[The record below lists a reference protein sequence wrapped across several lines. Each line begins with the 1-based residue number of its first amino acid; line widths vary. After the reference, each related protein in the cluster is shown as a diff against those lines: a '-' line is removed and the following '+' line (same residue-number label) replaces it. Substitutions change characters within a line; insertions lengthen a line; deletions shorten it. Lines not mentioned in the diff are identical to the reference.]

1 MKTHKTSQR
10 FALSFTLA
18 SAMSLT
24 TTPGAVT
31 PGGTFG
37 DQAIII
43 EAGGGEPLTRAL
55 GDGVFGPVLT
65 HDFDTGVLVEGSYEL
80 NPSGGD
86 ATQIALSAGRHLV
99 MYDARFDAA
108 AGTTRAE
115 ILTNLTL
122 AGAELAI
129 GRSQGYI
136 RRQSGANETVMSGG
150 GIITVANDDDILT
163 LQSRRSDDNSVTT
176 VVPARFANGTAIQL
190 LKLDDNWDFLS
201 VQRSSNQA
209 GTVGTAGVDVA
220 YDQIAASSS
229 LGTAFSFTAGTSE
242 VTLNEAGLYL
252 VFANTRVEKGDN
264 NNTRTNYQQR
274 LTLDGAEV
282 EGSKTT
288 TYLRGEGNGEDAQS
302 GVAAIGTLVSATP
315 GQILNVE
322 LKMESGGAASTIQ
335 GNETALT
342 IVKLPFTAKSI
353 SLVHGASQEVNNA
366 ATTPI
371 IFDTLNGV
379 SSAFSHT
386 SGTSQVTVNAT
397 DDYLFFGSIFTSS
410 DTATNDNHIR
420 VVPWQGWQ
428 IDGAGGQIAR
438 GRGAAYN
445 RDNGGSRTSG
455 SWGGLLA
462 PLSSGQVVE
471 LTSEAL
477 GGGNLGVTSSVSLRG
492 LSISSLIPSN
502 DPSVVSNSTLTLL
515 PEAIGT
521 IDDSLLDTFDGDTAD
536 SSLTYTVTS
545 VPSGGTLSHAVN
557 GPLGLNDTFTQL
569 EVNDELIEFTG
580 DASPVTGGFDFTVSD
595 GSASDSGSFVVVV
608 KYVDSLVTIT
618 SDGDITE
625 GESAEWTLNAT
636 VAPVGSNLTVGI
648 NFSGV
653 ASDGS
658 DFTSVASVDIPVGST
673 SATLSVATLPDGVFE
688 GNETL
693 VANIGLMSGGQ
704 VSPVAGSPSSAI
716 VLIGDGNSSP
726 TATNLAQVA
735 VGSFAGNIPLNDI
748 TVLDPDD
755 STRSLLIGLGT
766 PLVYYAG
773 LSNISTFSDGRSPDD
788 GSFDIDA
795 TGAALEVASGYSIE
809 MDFTVQA
816 ADLTGTVL
824 VWEIGGS
831 SNGSSILL
839 VNGIPHLLVK
849 SGGAPADAPTDDL
862 STPGVFTDLSWLG
875 DDTIVVPLSTTALV
889 PGAPVRLAMILSDAS
904 DSVTFSVNGAA
915 SATANLASNDSNNW
929 VGDHTVNVGINVGNV
944 TGIGGNTSTVGSPFT
959 DVDLKALSGGS
970 AAVSS
975 LKFWNESD
983 GADIFSSIG
992 EVDQVTVT
1000 LSIQNFTGFE
1010 GELTV
1015 ASGNGES
1022 FNNASGEWTVTGDP
1036 STVTAALAA
1045 VEFVP
1050 GLLPTDPTVI
1060 LVSVEDGDEDGG
1072 GPAAGT
1078 IIVSKTAPD
1087 PIYVDDDFSGTTV
1100 GSAIADADSG
1110 SAVSPATMSYNAFA
1124 TIGEALSAVQP
1135 NGTVIVNS
1143 GDYSNEAVSLTDT
1156 VTLQLTGSGGSPI
1169 TIASLAASE
1178 TPSIDLGAETLVFGD
1193 DNDALVQC
1201 GISGSG
1207 NLTKVGTGRFIL
1219 HNPVSYTGTTTIS
1232 DGAFRVGFV
1241 AALGFQSSLDG
1252 NGPIVVNSPGIL
1264 EFNTDVDKAQTCSG
1278 QISGDGEVRTL
1289 GDGTLVLDGP
1299 EGNTFTGR
1307 FMLGDGASSFF
1318 DGETGVKQGFV
1329 VVNHDD
1335 HLGAGVVHSRGSQL
1349 RAGTAGIVIP
1359 NDFEID
1365 GGGFRCGGL
1374 ISFEIAGDITNIN
1387 SSARGYSN
1395 VGLDG
1400 VDLVISGNIILPTS
1414 ASNLNFE
1421 GSEGKNNGSWTV
1433 TGNITGLA
1441 NVLLQNNFDN
1451 GELTLSGTN
1460 TYTGTTTI
1468 GGNIVGGTMFLNGS
1482 HTGGGDYRVNNSTL
1496 AGTGSTES
1504 NVIIQ
1509 NNGTLSPGGTD
1520 IGTLSVGTLDLNGTL
1535 AIDVNNTTGAGGT
1548 DWDQIAVTGTID
1560 LSTGSL
1566 VVTQS
1571 ATVEG
1576 SPSSI
1581 VVVSNDDADDVTGT
1595 FALGDPF
1602 TTNFLGSGLSGLVDY
1617 EGGDGNDILL
1627 TIGSTNAIGS
1637 WRFQYFGSASNT
1649 GDGSDFSDTGDLDGL
1664 INLLEFGFGTD
1675 PNSDDNASLAIDGSI
1690 NGVPIVDLDGGSF
1703 RGVFVRR
1710 IDHGDSGSVRY
1721 VPQFSSD
1728 LDNWYV
1734 SADPV
1739 GVLVSPVGANSDYEL
1754 VSVPFPIFLPDTSIP
1769 QYFRVN
1775 VVFVP

>member
-1 MKTHKTSQR
+1 MKTHKTSRR

-18 SAMSLT
+18 SAMATT

-55 GDGVFGPVLT
+55 GDGLFGPTLT

-80 NPSGGD
+80 NPSGLD

-136 RRQSGANETVMSGG
+136 RRQSGSNETVMSGG

-209 GTVGTAGVDVA
+209 GTVGGTAVDVA

-229 LGTAFSFTAGTSE
+229 LGTAFSFTAGTSD

-252 VFANTRVEKGDN
+252 VFANTRIEKGDT

-288 TYLRGEGNGEDAQS
+288 TYLRGEGNGEDTQS
-302 GVAAIGTLVSATP
+302 GVTAIGTLVSATP

-322 LKMESGGAASTIQ
+322 LKMESGGFASTIQ

-353 SLVHGASQEVNNA
+353 SLLHGASQEVNNA

-371 IFDTLNGV
+371 IFDTLNGG

-410 DTATNDNHIR
+410 DSANDNHIR

-445 RDNGGSRTSG
+445 RDNGGNRTSG

-462 PLSSGQVVE
+462 SLSSGQVVE

-477 GGGNLGVTSSVSLRG
+477 AGGNLGLTSSVSLRG
-492 LSISSLIPSN
+492 LSISSLIPNN
-502 DPSVVSNSTLTLL
+502 DPSVVTNSTLTLL
-515 PEAIGT
+515 PGATGT

-536 SSLTYTVTS
+536 SSLTYTITS
-545 VPSGGTLSHAVN
+545 VPSGGTLSHTVN
-557 GPLGLNDTFTQL
+557 GTLGLNDTFTQL
-569 EVNDELIEFTG
+569 EVNDETIEFTG
-580 DASPVTGGFDFTVSD
+580 DASPATGGFDFTVSD

-608 KYVDSLVTIT
+608 KYVDSVVTIT
-618 SDGDITE
+618 SDGDVTE
-625 GESAEWTLNAT
+625 GEPAEWTLNAT
-636 VAPVGSNLTVGI
+636 VAPVGSNLTVDI
-648 NFSGV
+648 NFSGI

-658 DFTSVASVDIPVGST
+658 DFTSVASVDMPAGST
-673 SATLSVATLPDGVFE
+673 SATLSVATLLDGAFE

-693 VANIGLMSGGQ
+693 IASIGSMSGGQ
-704 VSPVAGSPSSAI
+704 VSPIAGSPSSAI

-726 TATNLAQVA
+726 TGTNLAQVA

-748 TVLDPDD
+748 TVFDPDD
-755 STRSLLIGLGT
+755 STRSSLIGLGT

-773 LSNISTFSDGRSPDD
+773 LSNISTFSDGRASDD
-788 GSFDIDA
+788 SSFDIDA
-795 TGAALEVASGYSIE
+795 TGPALAVASGYSIE
-809 MDFTVQA
+809 MDFTVEA

-849 SGGAPADAPTDDL
+849 SGGLPADVPTDDL
-862 STPGVFTDLSWLG
+862 SAVGVFTDLSWLG
-875 DDTIVVPLSTTALV
+875 DNTIVVPLSTIALV

-915 SATANLASNDSNNW
+915 SATANLASNDSSNW
-929 VGDHTVNVGINVGNV
+929 VGDHTVNVGINVG
-944 TGIGGNTSTVGSPFT
+944 TGTGGNTNTPGSPFT
-959 DVDLKALSGGS
+959 DLDIKVLSGGS

-983 GADIFSSIG
+983 GAGIFASIG
-992 EVDQVTVT
+992 AVDQVTVT
-1000 LSIQNFTGFE
+1000 LSIQNYETGLE
-1010 GELTV
+1010 GELTA

-1022 FNNASGEWTVTGDP
+1022 FDNASGEWTVTGDP

-1050 GLLPTDPTVI
+1050 GFVPTDPTVI
-1060 LVSVEDGDEDGG
+1060 LVLIEDGDEDGG
-1072 GPAAGT
+1072 GPTVGT
-1078 IIVSKTAPD
+1078 ILVSETVPD
-1087 PIYVDDDFSGTTV
+1087 PIYVDDDFSGTAV

-1143 GDYSNEAVSLTDT
+1143 GDYSNEAVSLNDT

-1178 TPSIDLGAETLVFGD
+1178 TPSIDLGAETLVLGD
-1193 DNDALVQC
+1193 DNDAIVQC

-1207 NLTKVGTGRFIL
+1207 NLTKVGTGQFIL
-1219 HNPVSYTGTTTIS
+1219 HNPVTYTGTTTIS

-1241 AALGFQSSLDG
+1241 NALGFQSSLDG

-1264 EFNTDVDKAQTCSG
+1264 EFNTDVDKSQTYSG

-1299 EGNTFTGR
+1299 GGNTFTGR
-1307 FMLGDGASSFF
+1307 FILGDGASSFF

-1329 VVNHDD
+1329 VVNHND
-1335 HLGAGVVHSRGSQL
+1335 HLGAGVVQSRGSQL

-1374 ISFEIAGDITNIN
+1374 IGFEIAGDITNIN

-1400 VDLVISGNIILPTS
+1400 VDLVISGNISLPTS

-1421 GSEGKNNGSWTV
+1421 GSEGKDNGSWTV

-1451 GELTLSGTN
+1451 GEVTLSGTN

-1468 GGNIVGGTMFLNGS
+1468 GGGIVGGTMFLNGS
-1482 HTGGGDYRVNNSTL
+1482 HTGGGNYLVNNSTL
-1496 AGTGSTES
+1496 AGTGATES
-1504 NVIIQ
+1504 NVTIQ
-1509 NNGTLSPGGTD
+1509 SNGNLSPGGTG

-1571 ATVEG
+1571 TTVEG
-1576 SPSSI
+1576 SPSAI
-1581 VVVSNDDADDVTGT
+1581 VVVSNDDVDDVTGT
-1595 FALGDPF
+1595 FAFGDPF
-1602 TTNFLGSGLSGLVDY
+1602 TTNFLGSGLAGLVDY

-1627 TIGSTNAIGS
+1627 TIGSANAIGS

-1649 GDGSDFSDTGDLDGL
+1649 GDGSDFSDAGDLDGL
-1664 INLLEFGFGTD
+1664 NNLLEFGFGTD
-1675 PNSDDNASLAIDGSI
+1675 PNSDDNANLAIDGSVSGI
-1690 NGVPIVDLDGGSF
+1690 PIVDLDGGAF

-1728 LDNWYV
+1728 LDNWYE

>member
-1 MKTHKTSQR
+1 MKTHKTSRR

-18 SAMSLT
+18 SAIAIT

-55 GDGVFGPVLT
+55 GDGLFGPTLT

-163 LQSRRSDDNSVTT
+163 LQSRRSDDNSMTT

-209 GTVGTAGVDVA
+209 GTVGTGGVDVA

-229 LGTAFSFTAGTSE
+229 LGTAFSFTAGTSD

-252 VFANTRVEKGDN
+252 VFANTRIEKADAN
-264 NNTRTNYQQR
+264 NARTNYQQR
-274 LTLDGAEV
+274 LTLDGVEV

-322 LKMESGGAASTIQ
+322 LTLEPGGAASTIQ

-342 IVKLPFTAKSI
+342 IVKLPLTAKSI

-371 IFDTLNGV
+371 IFDTLNGG

-397 DDYLFFGSIFTSS
+397 DDYLFFGSIFTQS
-410 DTATNDNHIR
+410 DIANDNHSR
-420 VVPWQGWQ
+420 VVPLQGWQ

-445 RDNGGSRTSG
+445 RDNGNARLSG

-471 LTSEAL
+471 LTTESLATA
-477 GGGNLGVTSSVSLRG
+477 NLGLTSSVSLRG
-492 LSISSLIPSN
+492 LSISSLIPNN
-502 DPSVVSNSTLTLL
+502 DPSVIANSTLTLL
-515 PEAIGT
+515 PGETGT

-536 SSLTYTVTS
+536 SSLIYTITS

-569 EVNDELIEFTG
+569 EVNDELIEFAG

-608 KYVDSLVTIT
+608 KYVDSVVTIT
-618 SDGDITE
+618 SDGDVTE
-625 GESAEWTLNAT
+625 GDFAEWTLNAT

-673 SATLSVATLPDGVFE
+673 SATLSVAALPDGVFE

-693 VANIGLMSGGQ
+693 IASIGSMSGGQ
-704 VSPVAGSPSSAI
+704 VSPIAGSPSSAI
-716 VLIGDGNSSP
+716 VLIADGNSSP
-726 TATNLAQVA
+726 TGTNLAQVA

-748 TVLDPDD
+748 TVFDPDD
-755 STRSLLIGLGT
+755 STRSSLIGLGT

-795 TGAALEVASGYSIE
+795 TGGALTFASGYSIE
-809 MDFTVQA
+809 IDFTVQA

-849 SGGAPADAPTDDL
+849 SGGGPPDAPTDDL

-875 DDTIVVPLSTTALV
+875 DDTIVVPLSPTALV
-889 PGAPVRLAMILSDAS
+889 PETPVRMAIILSDVS

-915 SATANLASNDSNNW
+915 SATVNLASNDSSNW
-929 VGDHTVNVGINVGNV
+929 AGDHTVNIGINAGTGTGGV
-944 TGIGGNTSTVGSPFT
+944 TNTPGTPFT
-959 DVDLKALSGGS
+959 DVDIKVLSGGS

-983 GADIFSSIG
+983 GAGIFSNIG

-1000 LSIQNFTGFE
+1000 LSIQNYTGLE
-1010 GELTV
+1010 GELTAV
-1015 ASGNGES
+1015 SGNGES
-1022 FNNASGEWTVTGDP
+1022 FDNASGEWTLTGDP

-1050 GLLPTDPTVI
+1050 GFVPIDPTVI

-1072 GPAAGT
+1072 GPTAGT
-1078 IIVSKTAPD
+1078 IIVSETAPD
-1087 PIYVDDDFSGTTV
+1087 PIYVDDDFSGTTA

-1143 GDYSNEAVSLTDT
+1143 GDYSNEAVSLTDA

-1169 TIASLAASE
+1169 TIASLVASE

-1219 HNPVSYTGTTTIS
+1219 HNPVTYTGTTTIS

-1241 AALGFQSSLDG
+1241 TALGFQSSLDG

-1264 EFNTDVDKAQTCSG
+1264 EFNTDIDKSQTCSG

-1299 EGNTFTGR
+1299 GGNTFTGR

-1329 VVNHDD
+1329 VVNHND

-1365 GGGFRCGGL
+1365 GGGFRCGG
-1374 ISFEIAGDITNIN
+1374 SFGFEIAGDITNIN
-1387 SSARGYSN
+1387 SSTRGYSN
-1395 VGLDG
+1395 VGLEG
-1400 VDLVISGNIILPTS
+1400 VDLVISGNISLPTS
-1414 ASNLNFE
+1414 ASSMNFE
-1421 GSEGKNNGSWTV
+1421 GSEGKDNGSWTV

-1451 GELTLSGTN
+1451 GEVTLSGTN

-1468 GGNIVGGTMFLNGS
+1468 GGNIIGGTMFLNGS
-1482 HTGGGDYRVNNSTL
+1482 HTGGGNYTVNNSTL

-1504 NVIIQ
+1504 NVTIQ
-1509 NNGTLSPGGTD
+1509 NNGTLSPGGTG
-1520 IGTLSVGTLDLNGTL
+1520 IGTLSVGILDLNGTL

-1571 ATVEG
+1571 TTVEG
-1576 SPSSI
+1576 SPSAI
-1581 VVVSNDDADDVTGT
+1581 VVVSNDGADDVTGT
-1595 FALGDPF
+1595 FAFGDPF
-1602 TTNFLGSGLSGLVDY
+1602 TTDFLGSGLSGLVDY

-1649 GDGSDFSDTGDLDGL
+1649 GDGSDFSDAGDLDGL
-1664 INLLEFGFGTD
+1664 NNLLEFGFGTD
-1675 PNSDDNASLAIDGSI
+1675 PNSDDNASLAIDGSV
-1690 NGVPIVDLDGGSF
+1690 NGVPIVDLDGGAF

-1739 GVLVSPVGANSDYEL
+1739 VVLASPVGANSDYEL
-1754 VSVPFPIFLPDTSIP
+1754 VAVPFPIFLPDTSIP

>member
-1 MKTHKTSQR
+1 MKTHKTSRR
-10 FALSFTLA
+10 FALSFALA
-18 SAMSLT
+18 SAMATT

-55 GDGVFGPVLT
+55 GDGLFGPTLT

-80 NPSGGD
+80 NPSGLDG
-86 ATQIALSAGRHLV
+86 TQIALSAGRHLV

-229 LGTAFSFTAGTSE
+229 LGTAFSFTAGTSD

-252 VFANTRVEKGDN
+252 VFANTRIEKADAN
-264 NNTRTNYQQR
+264 NARTNYQQR
-274 LTLDGAEV
+274 LTLDGVEV

-288 TYLRGEGNGEDAQS
+288 TYLRGEGNQEDAQS

-322 LKMESGGAASTIQ
+322 LTLEPGGAASTIQ

-342 IVKLPFTAKSI
+342 ILKLPLTAKSI
-353 SLVHGASQEVNNA
+353 SLAHGASQEVNNA
-366 ATTPI
+366 VTTPI
-371 IFDTLNGV
+371 IFDTLNGG

-397 DDYLFFGSIFTSS
+397 DDYLFFGSIFTQS
-410 DTATNDNHIR
+410 DIANDNHSR
-420 VVPWQGWQ
+420 VVPLQGWQ

-445 RDNGGSRTSG
+445 RDNGNARLSG

-471 LTSEAL
+471 LTTESLATA
-477 GGGNLGVTSSVSLRG
+477 NLGLTSSVSLRG
-492 LSISSLIPSN
+492 LSISSLIPNN
-502 DPSVVSNSTLTLL
+502 DPSVIANSTLTLL
-515 PEAIGT
+515 PGETGT

-536 SSLTYTVTS
+536 SSLIYTITS

-569 EVNDELIEFTG
+569 EVNDELIEFAG

-608 KYVDSLVTIT
+608 KYVDSVVTIT
-618 SDGDITE
+618 SDGDVTE
-625 GESAEWTLNAT
+625 GDFAEWTLNAT

-658 DFTSVASVDIPVGST
+658 DFTSVASVDIPIGST
-673 SATLSVATLPDGVFE
+673 SATLSVAALPDGVFE

-693 VANIGLMSGGQ
+693 IASIGSMSGGQ

-716 VLIGDGNSSP
+716 VLIGDGNTSP
-726 TATNLAQVA
+726 TGTNLAQVA

-748 TVLDPDD
+748 TVFDPDD
-755 STRSLLIGLGT
+755 STRSSLIGLGT

-795 TGAALEVASGYSIE
+795 TGGALTFASGYSIE
-809 MDFTVQA
+809 IDFTVQV

-889 PGAPVRLAMILSDAS
+889 PETPVRMAIILSDVS

-915 SATANLASNDSNNW
+915 SATVNLASNDSSNW
-929 VGDHTVNVGINVGNV
+929 AGDHTVNLGINAG
-944 TGIGGNTSTVGSPFT
+944 TGTGGITNTPGTPFT
-959 DVDLKALSGGS
+959 DVDIKVLSGGS

-983 GADIFSSIG
+983 GAGIFANIG

-1000 LSIQNFTGFE
+1000 LSIQNYTGLE
-1010 GELTV
+1010 GELTA

-1022 FNNASGEWTVTGDP
+1022 FDNASGESTVTGDP
-1036 STVTAALAA
+1036 STVTAALVAI
-1045 VEFVP
+1045 EFVP
-1050 GLLPTDPTVI
+1050 GFVPTDPTVI

-1072 GPAAGT
+1072 GPTAGT
-1078 IIVSKTAPD
+1078 IIVSETAPD
-1087 PIYVDDDFSGTTV
+1087 PIYVDDDFSGTTA

-1219 HNPVSYTGTTTIS
+1219 HNPVTYTGTTTIS

-1241 AALGFQSSLDG
+1241 TALGFQSSLDG

-1264 EFNTDVDKAQTCSG
+1264 EFNTDVDKSQTCSG

-1289 GDGTLVLDGP
+1289 GDGTLVLAGAG
-1299 EGNTFTGR
+1299 GNTFTGR

-1365 GGGFRCGGL
+1365 GGGFRCGG
-1374 ISFEIAGDITNIN
+1374 SFGFEIAGDITNIN

-1421 GSEGKNNGSWTV
+1421 GSEGKDNGSWTV

-1460 TYTGTTTI
+1460 TYTGLTTI

-1482 HTGGGDYRVNNSTL
+1482 HTGGGNYTVNNSTL

-1504 NVIIQ
+1504 NVTIQ
-1509 NNGTLSPGGTD
+1509 NNGTLSPGGTG

-1535 AIDVNNTTGAGGT
+1535 TIDVNNTTGAGGT

-1560 LSTGSL
+1560 VSTGSL

-1571 ATVEG
+1571 TIVEG
-1576 SPSSI
+1576 SPSAI

-1595 FALGDPF
+1595 FAFGDPF
-1602 TTNFLGSGLSGLVDY
+1602 TTNFLGSGLAGLVDY

-1627 TIGSTNAIGS
+1627 TIGSANAIGS

-1649 GDGSDFSDTGDLDGL
+1649 GDGSDFSDAGDLDGL
-1664 INLLEFGFGTD
+1664 NNLLEFGFGTD
-1675 PNSDDNASLAIDGSI
+1675 PNSDDNASLAIDGSV
-1690 NGVPIVDLDGGSF
+1690 NGVPIVDLDGGAF

>member
-1 MKTHKTSQR
+1 MKTHKTSRR

-18 SAMSLT
+18 STIAFT
-24 TTPGAVT
+24 TTPAAVT

-55 GDGVFGPVLT
+55 GDGLFGPTLT

-80 NPSGGD
+80 NPSGLN

-176 VVPARFANGTAIQL
+176 VVPTRFANGTAIQL

-229 LGTAFSFTAGTSE
+229 LGTAFSFTAGTSD

-252 VFANTRVEKGDN
+252 VFANTRIEKADAN
-264 NNTRTNYQQR
+264 NARTNYQQR
-274 LTLDGAEV
+274 LTLDGVEV

-302 GVAAIGTLVSATP
+302 GVAAIGTLVLATP

-322 LKMESGGAASTIQ
+322 LTLEPGGAASTIQ

-342 IVKLPFTAKSI
+342 IVKLPLTAKSI

-371 IFDTLNGV
+371 IFDTLNGG

-410 DTATNDNHIR
+410 DTVNDNHSR
-420 VVPWQGWQ
+420 VVPLQGWQ

-445 RDNGGSRTSG
+445 RDNGNARLSG

-462 PLSSGQVVE
+462 SLSSGQVVE
-471 LTSEAL
+471 LTTESLATA
-477 GGGNLGVTSSVSLRG
+477 NLGLTSSVSLRG
-492 LSISSLIPSN
+492 LSISSLVPNN
-502 DPSVVSNSTLTLL
+502 DPSVIANSTLTLL
-515 PEAIGT
+515 PGEIGT

-536 SSLTYTVTS
+536 SSLIYTVTS
-545 VPSGGTLSHAVN
+545 VPSGGTLSHAVD
-557 GPLGLNDTFTQL
+557 GPLGLNATFTQL

-595 GSASDSGSFVVVV
+595 GSTSDSGSFVVVV
-608 KYVDSLVTIT
+608 KYVDSVVTIT
-618 SDGDITE
+618 SDGDVTE
-625 GESAEWTLNAT
+625 GDPAEWTLNAT
-636 VAPVGSNLTVGI
+636 VAPVSSNLTVDI

-658 DFTSVASVDIPVGST
+658 DFASVASVDIPVGST

-693 VANIGLMSGGQ
+693 IASIGSMSGGQ
-704 VSPVAGSPSSAI
+704 VSPVAGSPSRAI

-726 TATNLAQVA
+726 TGTNLAQVA

-748 TVLDPDD
+748 TVFDPDD
-755 STRSLLIGLGT
+755 STRSSLIGLGT

-773 LSNISTFSDGRSPDD
+773 RSNISTFSDGRSPDD

-795 TGAALEVASGYSIE
+795 TGAALAFASGYSIE

-849 SGGAPADAPTDDL
+849 SGGAPTDAPTDDL

-875 DDTIVVPLSTTALV
+875 DDTIVVPLSATALV
-889 PGAPVRLAMILSDAS
+889 PETPIRMAIILSDVS

-915 SATANLASNDSNNW
+915 SATVNLASNDSSNW
-929 VGDHTVNVGINVGNV
+929 AGDHTVNLGINAGTGTGGV
-944 TGIGGNTSTVGSPFT
+944 TNTPGTPFT
-959 DVDLKALSGGS
+959 DVDIRVLSGGS

-983 GADIFSSIG
+983 GAGIFANIG

-1000 LSIQNFTGFE
+1000 LRIQNYTGLE
-1010 GELTV
+1010 GELTA

-1022 FNNASGEWTVTGDP
+1022 FDNASGEWTVTGDP

-1050 GLLPTDPTVI
+1050 GIVPTDPTVI

-1072 GPAAGT
+1072 GPTAGT
-1078 IIVSKTAPD
+1078 IIVSETAPD
-1087 PIYVDDDFSGTTV
+1087 PIYVDDDFSGTTA

-1143 GDYSNEAVSLTDT
+1143 GDYSNETVSLTDT
-1156 VTLQLTGSGGSPI
+1156 VTLQLTGSGESPI

-1178 TPSIDLGAETLVFGD
+1178 TPSIDLGAETLVLGD

-1219 HNPVSYTGTTTIS
+1219 HNPVTYTGTTTIS

-1241 AALGFQSSLDG
+1241 TALGFQSSLDG
-1252 NGPIVVNSPGIL
+1252 NGPIVVTSPGIL
-1264 EFNTDVDKAQTCSG
+1264 EFNTEVDKSQTCSG

-1299 EGNTFTGR
+1299 GGNTFTGR

-1329 VVNHDD
+1329 VVNHND

-1365 GGGFRCGGL
+1365 GGGFRCGG
-1374 ISFEIAGDITNIN
+1374 SFGFELAGDFTNIN

-1400 VDLVISGNIILPTS
+1400 VDLVISGNISLPTS

-1421 GSEGKNNGSWTV
+1421 ASEGKDNGSWTV

-1460 TYTGTTTI
+1460 TYTGLTTI

-1482 HTGGGDYRVNNSTL
+1482 HTGGGNYTVNNSTL

-1504 NVIIQ
+1504 NVTIQ
-1509 NNGTLSPGGTD
+1509 NNGTLSPGGTG

-1571 ATVEG
+1571 TTVEG
-1576 SPSSI
+1576 SPSAI

-1595 FALGDPF
+1595 FAFGDPF

-1627 TIGSTNAIGS
+1627 TIGSANAIGS

-1690 NGVPIVDLDGGSF
+1690 NGVPIVDLDGGAF

-1739 GVLVSPVGANSDYEL
+1739 VVIESPVGANSDYEL

>member
-1 MKTHKTSQR
+1 MKTDKTSRR
-10 FALSFTLA
+10 FALSLTLA
-18 SAMSLT
+18 SAIAIT

-55 GDGVFGPVLT
+55 GDGLFGPVLT

-176 VVPARFANGTAIQL
+176 VVPTRFANGTAIQL

-229 LGTAFSFTAGTSE
+229 LGTAFSFTAGTSD

-252 VFANTRVEKGDN
+252 VFANTRIEKADTN
-264 NNTRTNYQQR
+264 NARTNYQQR
-274 LTLDGAEV
+274 LTLDGVEV

-322 LKMESGGAASTIQ
+322 LTLEPGGAASTIQ

-342 IVKLPFTAKSI
+342 IVKLPLTAKSI

-371 IFDTLNGV
+371 IFDTLKGG
-379 SSAFSHT
+379 SSVFSHT

-410 DTATNDNHIR
+410 DTANDNHSR
-420 VVPWQGWQ
+420 VVPLQGWQ

-445 RDNGGSRTSG
+445 RDNNNARLSG

-471 LTSEAL
+471 LTTERLATA
-477 GGGNLGVTSSVSLRG
+477 NLGLTSSVSLRG
-492 LSISSLIPSN
+492 LSISSLIPNN
-502 DPSVVSNSTLTLL
+502 DPSVIANSTLTLL
-515 PEAIGT
+515 PGATET
-521 IDDSLLDTFDGDTAD
+521 IDNTLLDTFDGDTAD

-557 GPLGLNDTFTQL
+557 GPLGLNATFTQL

-608 KYVDSLVTIT
+608 KYVDSVVTIT
-618 SDGDITE
+618 SDGDVTE
-625 GESAEWTLNAT
+625 GDPAEWTLNAT

-658 DFTSVASVDIPVGST
+658 DFASVASVEIPVGST

-693 VANIGLMSGGQ
+693 IASIGSMSGGQ
-704 VSPVAGSPSSAI
+704 VSPVAGSLSSAI
-716 VLIGDGNSSP
+716 VLIGDGNTSP
-726 TATNLAQVA
+726 TGTNLGQVA

-748 TVLDPDD
+748 TVFDPDD
-755 STRSLLIGLGT
+755 STRSSLIGLGT

-795 TGAALEVASGYSIE
+795 TGGALTFASGYSIE
-809 MDFTVQA
+809 IDFTVQA

-849 SGGAPADAPTDDL
+849 SGGGPSDAPTDDL

-889 PGAPVRLAMILSDAS
+889 PETPVRLAIILSDVS

-915 SATANLASNDSNNW
+915 SSTVNLASNDSSNW
-929 VGDHTVNVGINVGNV
+929 AGDHTVNVGINAGTGTGGV
-944 TGIGGNTSTVGSPFT
+944 TNTPGTPFT
-959 DVDLKALSGGS
+959 DVDIKVLSGGS

-983 GADIFSSIG
+983 GAGIFANIG

-1000 LSIQNFTGFE
+1000 LSIQNYTGLE
-1010 GELTV
+1010 GELTA

-1022 FNNASGEWTVTGDP
+1022 FDNASGEWALTGDP
-1036 STVTAALAA
+1036 STVNAALAA

-1050 GLLPTDPTVI
+1050 GFVPTDPTVI

-1072 GPAAGT
+1072 GPTAGT
-1078 IIVSKTAPD
+1078 IIVSETAPD
-1087 PIYVDDDFSGTTV
+1087 PIYVDDDFSGTTA
-1100 GSAIADADSG
+1100 GSVIADADSG
-1110 SAVSPATMSYNAFA
+1110 AAVSPATMSYNAFA
-1124 TIGEALSAVQP
+1124 TIGEALSAVQS

-1219 HNPVSYTGTTTIS
+1219 HNPVTYTGTTTIS

-1241 AALGFQSSLDG
+1241 TALGFQSSLDG

-1264 EFNTDVDKAQTCSG
+1264 EFNTDVDKSQTCSG

-1318 DGETGVKQGFV
+1318 NGETGVKQGFV
-1329 VVNHDD
+1329 VVNHND
-1335 HLGAGVVHSRGSQL
+1335 HLGAGVVHSRGAQL

-1365 GGGFRCGGL
+1365 GGGFRCGG
-1374 ISFEIAGDITNIN
+1374 SFGFEIAGDITNIN

-1400 VDLVISGNIILPTS
+1400 VDLVISGNISLPTS

-1421 GSEGKNNGSWTV
+1421 GSEGKDNGSWTV

-1441 NVLLQNNFDN
+1441 NVLLQNNFDD

-1482 HTGGGDYRVNNSTL
+1482 HTGGGNYIVNNSTL

-1504 NVIIQ
+1504 NVTIQ
-1509 NNGTLSPGGTD
+1509 NNGTLSPGGTG

-1566 VVTQS
+1566 VVNQS
-1571 ATVEG
+1571 TTVEG
-1576 SPSSI
+1576 SPSAI

-1595 FALGDPF
+1595 FAFGDPF

-1649 GDGSDFSDTGDLDGL
+1649 GNGSDFSDAGDLDGL
-1664 INLLEFGFGTD
+1664 NNLLEFGFGTD
-1675 PNSDDNASLAIDGSI
+1675 PNSDDNASLALDGSV
-1690 NGVPIVDLDGGSF
+1690 NGVPIVDLDGGAF

-1739 GVLVSPVGANSDYEL
+1739 VVLASPVGANSDYEL
-1754 VSVPFPIFLPDTSIP
+1754 VSVPFPIFLPDTNIP
-1769 QYFRVN
+1769 HYFRVN